1 MPNKENIEKHE
12 FKKGQS
18 GNPNGRPKKFT
29 STLKSMGY
37 KNSEVAD
44 SIQSMLAM
52 TLEELKDIY
61 QNPESTVLEKT
72 VAGAIKKSIE
82 KGDLHSIEILLSRV
96 FGKPKEL
103 VKIDSPVPEN
113 SPLRQLTLE
122 ELKALARSRQRD

>member
-1 MPNKENIEKHE
+1 MSNNPIPNSKP
-12 FKKGQS
+12 FPKGVS
-18 GNPNGRPKKFT
+18 GNPNGRPRKFV
-29 STLKSMGY
+29 STLKGMGY

-52 TLEELKDIY
+52 TIEELKDIY

-96 FGKPKEL
+96 FGKPKES

>member
-1 MPNKENIEKHE
+1 MANNDNLKPAW
-12 FKKGQS
+12 KKGES
-18 GNPNGRPKKFT
+18 GNPNGRPRKFV

-52 TLEELKDIY
+52 TLDELKEVY
-61 QNPESTVLEKT
+61 QNPLSTVLEKT

-82 KGDLHSIEILLSRV
+82 KGDLNSIEVLLSRV
-96 FGKPKEL
+96 FGKPKES

-113 SPLRQLTLE
+113 SPIRQLSLE
-122 ELKALARSRQRD
+122 ELKALARSRKRD

>member
-1 MPNKENIEKHE
+1 MSNNPIPNSRP
-12 FKKGQS
+12 FPKGVS

-61 QNPESTVLEKT
+61 QNSESTVLEKT

-96 FGKPKEL
+96 FGKPKES

>member
-1 MPNKENIEKHE
+1 MPNEQNLKPAW
-12 FKKGQS
+12 KKGES
-18 GNPNGRPKKFT
+18 GNPNGRPRKFV
-29 STLKSMGY
+29 STLKGMGY

-52 TLEELKDIY
+52 TLDELKDIY
-61 QNPESTVLEKT
+61 QNTESTVLEKT

-96 FGKPKEL
+96 FGKPKES

-113 SPLRQLTLE
+113 STLRQLTLE

>member
-1 MPNKENIEKHE
+1 MSNNPIPNSKP
-12 FKKGQS
+12 FPKGVS

-52 TLEELKDIY
+52 TLDELKDIY
-61 QNPESTVLEKT
+61 QNSESTVLEKT

-96 FGKPKEL
+96 FGKPKES

>member
-1 MPNKENIEKHE
+1 MSNNPIPNSKP
-12 FKKGQS
+12 FPKGVS
-18 GNPNGRPKKFT
+18 GNPNGRPRKFV
-29 STLKSMGY
+29 STLKGMGY

-61 QNPESTVLEKT
+61 QNPDSTVLEKT

-96 FGKPKEL
+96 FGKPKES

>member
-1 MPNKENIEKHE
+1 MSNNPIPNSKP
-12 FKKGQS
+12 FPKGVS
-18 GNPNGRPKKFT
+18 GNPNGRPRKFV
-29 STLKSMGY
+29 STLKGMGY

-96 FGKPKEL
+96 FGKPKES

>member
-1 MPNKENIEKHE
+1 MANNDNLKPAW
-12 FKKGQS
+12 KKGES
-18 GNPNGRPKKFT
+18 GNPNGRPRKFV

-52 TLEELKDIY
+52 TLDELKEVY
-61 QNPESTVLEKT
+61 QNPLSTVLEKT

-82 KGDLHSIEILLSRV
+82 KGDLNSIEILLSRV
-96 FGKPKEL
+96 FGKPKES

-113 SPLRQLTLE
+113 SPIRQLSLE
-122 ELKALARSRQRD
+122 ELKALARSRKRD